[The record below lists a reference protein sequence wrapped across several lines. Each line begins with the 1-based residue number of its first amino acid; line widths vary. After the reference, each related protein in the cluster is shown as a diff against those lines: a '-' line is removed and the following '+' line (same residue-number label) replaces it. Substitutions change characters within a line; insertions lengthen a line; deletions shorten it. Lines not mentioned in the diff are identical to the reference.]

1 MRTRALVG
9 AALLGAICA
18 GLAVASVDAVLRP
31 TIPNCG
37 RPVVAPKALTLACA
51 DANYGLVRMSW
62 RHWGAATTTGTGS
75 ASANDCTPYCAA
87 GHFHTYPVTAT
98 ASRLRACRAGRQYTL
113 LVLRYPGKRP
123 AGLGRTDTW
132 KFPCNAPGP

>member
-1 MRTRALVG
+1 LSVRALVG
-9 AALLGAICA
+9 AALLTVVWGGSAYASA
-18 GLAVASVDAVLRP
+18 GKP

-37 RPVVAPKALTLACA
+37 LAVVAPKTLTLACA
-51 DANYGLVRMSW
+51 DANYSLVRMSW
-62 RHWGAATTTGTGS
+62 QRWGAAATAGTGS

-98 ASRLRACRAGRQYTL
+98 ASHLRTCHRKRQYTL

-123 AGLGRTDTW
+123 AGIGPTDTW
-132 KFPCNAPGP
+132 KFPCLATGHG